1 MLIFVFRTLNVGI
14 RYLSEFRIPNLCSFF
29 RGNAWKSKKTSMYR
43 VIHKK
48 VSHETED
55 KMQEKMDKLQ
65 KVPAPCELMF
75 TKRLFWMTPYKI
87 RSSGFVIRYLFSNHG
102 NYLLFVSEYQFYYS
116 STSNHDRN
124 HVSKAVLPLT

>member
-29 RGNAWKSKKTSMYR
+29 MGNIWKSKKTSMFR

-55 KMQEKMDKLQ
+55 KLQVKMDKLQ
-65 KVPAPCELMF
+65 NVPAPFEQNNF
-75 TKRLFWMTPYKI
+75 F
-87 RSSGFVIRYLFSNHG
+87 G
-102 NYLLFVSEYQFYYS
+102 
-116 STSNHDRN
+116 
-124 HVSKAVLPLT
+124 